1 MSPLKDHVPVTVS
14 FELDYAEFL
23 DDAILDAFELHESF
37 ARNAQQEP
45 REQEWWILK
54 PSMSDRGQGIR
65 LFRSENELRGI
76 FEEWEAENPDP
87 DSDEEE
93 GGSDIDGAAHP
104 PQRPSQPSFPPP
116 DTPLRPEGTRTGVT
130 TSQLRHFVAQPY
142 IAPLLFPSLGNR
154 KFHIRSYVL
163 AVGALRVY
171 VCKEMLALFAA
182 ERYVP
187 PGEERDRR
195 NSDAEG
201 LDMRRHLTNTCL
213 QSGERHGSVVRFWDL
228 PPTPPESGP
237 GTLASAAAGPFLP
250 AVFTHICTAT
260 SHLFRAACAQPT
272 SFQPIPNAFEVFG
285 VDWMVDEG
293 GEVWLLE
300 VNAFPDF
307 RQSGEE
313 GRGVVEGVWR
323 GVVGVVGRFW
333 GGRGEEG
340 KRGEEGEE
348 REEVEREDVKEVEG
362 MVRVLEVDMGRG

>member
-1 MSPLKDHVPVTVS
+1 
-14 FELDYAEFL
+14 
-23 DDAILDAFELHESF
+23 
-37 ARNAQQEP
+37 
-45 REQEWWILK
+45 
-54 PSMSDRGQGIR
+54 MSDRGQGIR
-65 LFRSENELRGI
+65 LFSSENELRGI

-87 DSDEEE
+87 DSDEEDAE
-93 GGSDIDGAAHP
+93 SDLDNASHS
-104 PQRPSQPSFPPP
+104 PQRSFPPP
-116 DTPLRPEGTRTGVT
+116 DTPLRPQGTSTGVM

-142 IAPLLFPSLGNR
+142 IPPLLFPSLGNR

-171 VCKEMLALFAA
+171 VYKEMLALFAA

-187 PGEERDRR
+187 PEDESGGG

-213 QSGERHGSVVRFWDL
+213 QSGERDGSVVRFWDL
-228 PPTPPESGP
+228 PAMNPASGP
-237 GTLASAAAGPFLP
+237 GTSASPAARPLLP
-250 AVFTHICTAT
+250 AIFTHISTAT
-260 SHLFRAACAQPT
+260 AQLFRAACAQPT
-272 SFQPIPNAFEVFG
+272 SFQPLPNAFEVFG

-333 GGRGEEG
+333 GGRDEQG
-340 KRGEEGEE
+340 KWGEEGE
-348 REEVEREDVKEVEG
+348 EVEG